1 MRIERFL
8 RTAAGFCC
16 YPSARRKRPLGCSRL
31 PRIRGVPEPSVN
43 SPSVLPCPFPT
54 LRIAYQTFSP
64 THRALLRGFPTLKG
78 IPSPVVSPRKPV
90 SRARK
95 VRSIHANSREIPLI
109 PLRLPSRRGTWLL
122 PSRLRALPNSA
133 RFSAA
138 RFRRRQRKACLLPIG
153 RHDLRPFG
161 QGLRP
166 RELFPRGS
174 T

>member
-1 MRIERFL
+1 MSDSCEPLLVFAVIR
-8 RTAAGFCC
+8 AQ
-16 YPSARRKRPLGCSRL
+16 RRKRPEGCL
-31 PRIRGVPEPSVN
+31 PCPRDRRRSEPSVN
-43 SPSVLPCPFPT
+43 SPSVLPCSFPT

-64 THRALLRGFPTLKG
+64 THRALARGFPTLKA
-78 IPSPVVSPRKPV
+78 IPSPVVSPRKPG

-95 VRSIHANSREIPLI
+95 VRSINANSREIPLI

-153 RHDLRPFG
+153 RHYLRPFR
-161 QGLRP
+161 QGLGP
-166 RELFPRGS
+166 RGLFPRRS